1 MAPAAVTVRTIEH
14 TERKT
19 YAARRTNRVRLL
31 NPYIHICMYTSKL
44 QSIRELLQS
53 IRAKGNVD
61 AGFATQRRDNLVLL
75 SPELLQSNRLSTAA
89 AVDQTASIDTELRHG
104 ADV

>member
-1 MAPAAVTVRTIEH
+1 MPPSVTT
-14 TERKT
+14 
-19 YAARRTNRVRLL
+19 L
-31 NPYIHICMYTSKL
+31 NSYKGLL

-61 AGFATQRRDNLVLL
+61 AGFATQRRDNLVLP
-75 SPELLQSNRLSTAA
+75 SPELLQSTRLSTTAA
-89 AVDQTASIDTELRHG
+89 ADQTASIESELRHG

>member
-1 MAPAAVTVRTIEH
+1 MPPSVTT
-14 TERKT
+14 
-19 YAARRTNRVRLL
+19 L
-31 NPYIHICMYTSKL
+31 NSYKGLL

-61 AGFATQRRDNLVLL
+61 ASFATQRRDNLVLL

-104 ADV
+104 AEV